1 MKTKLLLTTALASL
15 LAFSGSAFGYQAK
28 DTSKA
33 ATTTKGPS
41 KTTTPPP
48 NDADIAN
55 AKARGDVW
63 VNLSSKVYHKSD
75 NQWYG
80 KTKSGKFM
88 PEADAIKAGY
98 TAAKESPI
106 GKKKSS
112 GTTKK

>member
-15 LAFSGSAFGYQAK
+15 LAFSGSAFAYQAK

-33 ATTTKGPS
+33 ATTKAPS

-48 NDADIAN
+48 SDADIAA

-80 KTKSGKFM
+80 KTKTGKFM
-88 PEADAIKAGY
+88 SEADAIKAGY